1 MSKNKVYISLGTN
14 TGNWKNNFNQSFRA
28 LESIGRITNS
38 ASIYLSEPY
47 GYKDQNCFYNTA
59 IELNTNLY
67 PYELITKLQM
77 IEKKLKKNKLIIN
90 GPRRIDLDII
100 FYEKIVIKN
109 NLLTIP
115 HPRAHLRDFVLCP
128 IIEMNPFY
136 FHPVLKKSIKE
147 LFNNLKEKFI
157 FKKITKHKESLLI
170 F

>member
-14 TGNWKNNFNQSFRA
+14 TGNWKNNFNQAFRA
-28 LESIGRITNS
+28 LESIGYITNS

-47 GYKDQNCFYNTA
+47 GYKDQNFFYNTA

-77 IEKKLKKNKLIIN
+77 IEKKLKKNKLMIN

-147 LFNNLKEKFI
+147 LLNNLKEKFI
-157 FKKITKHKESLLI
+157 FKKITKQKESLLI